1 MIHSVAKY
9 ARAAAAAATIRGRA
23 ISVRSSSVRYSTPL
37 RWIHGEISVPN
48 ANHVAIQMV
57 IYALSHARSQKSG
70 ESYAQGMLVLEQCL
84 GNQPNDDQAS
94 HDSKATVLLAMSDL
108 LYERFHLSLS
118 LSLSLCY
125 LVMESLVFLFLFC
138 FVLWVYS
145 GNSSEAIE
153 RLKQVMSLTLSSLS
167 IRVVAV
173 EALVGLLIQLGQD
186 DASLIVADEFLE
198 MVKERGLEN
207 LQDVAAT
214 ANTIKGLAVLV
225 KGNTESAESLFGG
238 LENNEMCKGNV
249 ALSYGEFL
257 HATGNFEKAKEMY
270 QKAIQGA
277 ADTKESMSS
286 CNMNLKAVSLAATFA
301 LGQLESHFGNFGD
314 AEETLTSALTSA
326 EEHYGHNHPKVGVI
340 LTGVAL
346 MYRNKA
352 KRERSS
358 SILIQEGL
366 FRRAL
371 ELMKAPP
378 LDSEEI
384 INMETQEVMALARG
398 GYAELLLIQ
407 ENRKSEGEKMK
418 AWAESA
424 WRNRRVSLSEALA
437 PSSDPLDKVAI
448 IDARTTRLL

>member
-9 ARAAAAAATIRGRA
+9 ARAAATIRGRA
-23 ISVRSSSVRYSTPL
+23 ISVRSSSVRYSIPS
-37 RWIHGEISVPN
+37 RAIHGEISVPN

-57 IYALSHARSQKSG
+57 NYALSHARSQKSD

-84 GNQPNDDQAS
+84 GTQPNDDQAS

-108 LYERFHLSLS
+108 LYE
-118 LSLSLCY
+118 
-125 LVMESLVFLFLFC
+125 
-138 FVLWVYS
+138 S

-153 RLKQVMSLTLSSLS
+153 RLKHVMSLTLSSLS
-167 IRVVAV
+167 IKAVAV

-186 DASLIVADEFLE
+186 DASLMVADEFVEL
-198 MVKERGLEN
+198 VKERGHEN

-214 ANTIKGLAVLV
+214 AKTIKGLVELI

-238 LENNEMCKGNV
+238 LENHDICKGNV

-301 LGQLESHFGNFGD
+301 LGQLESHVGNFGD

-352 KRERSS
+352 KKERSS

-378 LDSEEI
+378 LDSDGI
-384 INMETQEVMALARG
+384 INVETREVMALSRG

-424 WRNRRVSLSEALA
+424 WRNRRISLSEALT

-448 IDARTTRLL
+448 IDARTTRVL

>member
-108 LYERFHLSLS
+108 LYE
-118 LSLSLCY
+118 
-125 LVMESLVFLFLFC
+125 
-138 FVLWVYS
+138 S

>member
-84 GNQPNDDQAS
+84 GTQPNDDQAS

-108 LYERFHLSLS
+108 LYE
-118 LSLSLCY
+118 
-125 LVMESLVFLFLFC
+125 
-138 FVLWVYS
+138 S

-378 LDSEEI
+378 LDSE
-384 INMETQEVMALARG
+384 G

-424 WRNRRVSLSEALA
+424 WRNRRVSLSEALT

>member
-1 MIHSVAKY
+1 MWLF
-9 ARAAAAAATIRGRA
+9 RW
-23 ISVRSSSVRYSTPL
+23 SSTLFPTP
-37 RWIHGEISVPN
+37 
-48 ANHVAIQMV
+48 
-57 IYALSHARSQKSG
+57 G

-84 GNQPNDDQAS
+84 GTQPNDDQAS

-108 LYERFHLSLS
+108 LYE
-118 LSLSLCY
+118 
-125 LVMESLVFLFLFC
+125 
-138 FVLWVYS
+138 S

-424 WRNRRVSLSEALA
+424 WRNRRVSLSEALT

>member
-9 ARAAAAAATIRGRA
+9 ARAAATIRGRA
-23 ISVRSSSVRYSTPL
+23 ISVRSSSVRYSIPS
-37 RWIHGEISVPN
+37 RAIHGEISVPN
-48 ANHVAIQMV
+48 ANHLAIQMV
-57 IYALSHARSQKSG
+57 NYALSHARSQKSD

-84 GNQPNDDQAS
+84 GTQPNDDQAS
-94 HDSKATVLLAMSDL
+94 LDSKATVLLAMSDL
-108 LYERFHLSLS
+108 LYE
-118 LSLSLCY
+118 
-125 LVMESLVFLFLFC
+125 
-138 FVLWVYS
+138 S

-167 IRVVAV
+167 IRAVAV
-173 EALVGLLIQLGQD
+173 EALVGLLVQSGQD
-186 DASLIVADEFLE
+186 DASLMVADEFLE
-198 MVKERGLEN
+198 LVKERGHEN
-207 LQDVAAT
+207 LQGVAAT
-214 ANTIKGLAVLV
+214 AKTIKGLVELV

-238 LENNEMCKGNV
+238 LENHDICKGNV

-301 LGQLESHFGNFGD
+301 LGQLESHIGNFGD

-352 KRERSS
+352 KKERSS

-378 LDSEEI
+378 LDSDGI
-384 INMETQEVMALARG
+384 INVETQEVMALSRG

-424 WRNRRVSLSEALA
+424 WRNRRISLSEALT

-448 IDARTTRLL
+448 IDARTTRVL

>member
-1 MIHSVAKY
+1 MIHSAFKC
-9 ARAAAAAATIRGRA
+9 ARAAAAATIRGRA
-23 ISVRSSSVRYSTPL
+23 IPVRSSLVRYTTPL

-57 IYALSHARSQKSG
+57 NYALSHARSQRSD

-84 GNQPNDDQAS
+84 GNQANDDQVS
-94 HDSKATVLLAMSDL
+94 QDSKAIVLLAMSDL
-108 LYERFHLSLS
+108 LYE
-118 LSLSLCY
+118 
-125 LVMESLVFLFLFC
+125 
-138 FVLWVYS
+138 S

-153 RLKQVMSLTLSSLS
+153 RLKQVMSLTLSSLA

-173 EALVGLLIQLGQD
+173 EALVGLLIQSGQD
-186 DASLIVADEFLE
+186 DASLNVADEFLE
-198 MVKERGLEN
+198 LVRESGHEN
-207 LQDVAAT
+207 LQDVAVT
-214 ANTIKGLAVLV
+214 AKTIKGLAELV
-225 KGNTESAESLFGG
+225 KGSIESAESLFRG
-238 LENNEMCKGNV
+238 LENHAICKGNI

-257 HATGNFEKAKEMY
+257 HATGSFEMAKEMY
-270 QKAIQGA
+270 QKAIQGVS
-277 ADTKESMSS
+277 DTKESMSS

-301 LGQLESHFGNFGD
+301 LGQLESHIGSFGD

-352 KRERSS
+352 KQERSS
-358 SILIQEGL
+358 SIMIQEGL

-378 LDSEEI
+378 LDSEGI

-424 WRNRRVSLSEALA
+424 WRNKRISLSEALTL
-437 PSSDPLDKVAI
+437 SEPLGKVAI
-448 IDARTTRLL
+448 IDARTTRVL

>member
-9 ARAAAAAATIRGRA
+9 ARAAATIRGRA
-23 ISVRSSSVRYSTPL
+23 ISVRSSSVRYSIPS
-37 RWIHGEISVPN
+37 RAIHGEISVPN
-48 ANHVAIQMV
+48 ANHLAIQMV
-57 IYALSHARSQKSG
+57 NYALSHARSQKSD

-84 GNQPNDDQAS
+84 GTQPNDDQAS
-94 HDSKATVLLAMSDL
+94 LDSKATVLLAMSDL
-108 LYERFHLSLS
+108 LYE
-118 LSLSLCY
+118 
-125 LVMESLVFLFLFC
+125 
-138 FVLWVYS
+138 S

-153 RLKQVMSLTLSSLS
+153 RLKHVMSLTLSSLS
-167 IRVVAV
+167 IRAVAV
-173 EALVGLLIQLGQD
+173 EALVGLLVQSGQD
-186 DASLIVADEFLE
+186 DASLMVADEFLE
-198 MVKERGLEN
+198 LVKERGHEN
-207 LQDVAAT
+207 LQGVAAT
-214 ANTIKGLAVLV
+214 AKTIKGLVELV

-238 LENNEMCKGNV
+238 LENHDICKGNV

-301 LGQLESHFGNFGD
+301 LGQLESHIGNFGD

-352 KRERSS
+352 KKERSS

-378 LDSEEI
+378 LDSDGI
-384 INMETQEVMALARG
+384 INVETQEVMALSRG

-424 WRNRRVSLSEALA
+424 WRNRRISLSEALT

-448 IDARTTRLL
+448 IDARTTRVL

>member
-9 ARAAAAAATIRGRA
+9 ARAAATIRGRA
-23 ISVRSSSVRYSTPL
+23 ISVRSSSVRYSIPS
-37 RWIHGEISVPN
+37 RAIHGEISVPN

-57 IYALSHARSQKSG
+57 NYALSHARSQKSD

-84 GNQPNDDQAS
+84 GTQPNDDQAS

-108 LYERFHLSLS
+108 LYE
-118 LSLSLCY
+118 
-125 LVMESLVFLFLFC
+125 
-138 FVLWVYS
+138 S

-167 IRVVAV
+167 IRAVAV

-186 DASLIVADEFLE
+186 DASLMVADEFLE
-198 MVKERGLEN
+198 RGHEN

-214 ANTIKGLAVLV
+214 AKTIKGLVELV
-225 KGNTESAESLFGG
+225 KGNTESGRESLLFLFHITLLSFMHSLIVGAAESLFGG
-238 LENNEMCKGNV
+238 LENHDICKGNV

-301 LGQLESHFGNFGD
+301 LGQLESHVGNFGD

-346 MYRNKA
+346 MYRNKG
-352 KRERSS
+352 KKERSS

-378 LDSEEI
+378 LDSDGTFKREI
-384 INMETQEVMALARG
+384 LEPQVL
-398 GYAELLLIQ
+398 
-407 ENRKSEGEKMK
+407 
-418 AWAESA
+418 
-424 WRNRRVSLSEALA
+424 
-437 PSSDPLDKVAI
+437 
-448 IDARTTRLL
+448 

>member
-1 MIHSVAKY
+1 MIHAAFKC
-9 ARAAAAAATIRGRA
+9 ARAAAATIRGRA
-23 ISVRSSSVRYSTPL
+23 IPVRSSLVRYSTPL
-37 RWIHGEISVPN
+37 RSIHGEISVPN
-48 ANHVAIQMV
+48 ANNVAIQMV
-57 IYALSHARSQKSG
+57 NYALSHARSQSSD

-84 GNQPNDDQAS
+84 GNQADDDQVS
-94 HDSKATVLLAMSDL
+94 QDSKATVLLAMSDL
-108 LYERFHLSLS
+108 LYE
-118 LSLSLCY
+118 
-125 LVMESLVFLFLFC
+125 
-138 FVLWVYS
+138 S

-153 RLKQVMSLTLSSLS
+153 RLKQVMTLTLSSLS

-173 EALVGLLIQLGQD
+173 ESLVGLLIQSGQD
-186 DASLIVADEFLE
+186 DASLDVADGFLE
-198 MVKERGLEN
+198 LVKERGHDN
-207 LQDVAAT
+207 LQEVAAT
-214 ANTIKGLAVLV
+214 AKTIKGLAELV
-225 KGNTESAESLFGG
+225 KGSIESAESLYRGV
-238 LENNEMCKGNV
+238 ENHEICKGNV
-249 ALSYGEFL
+249 ALSYGEYL
-257 HATGNFEKAKEMY
+257 HATGNFEMAKEMY
-270 QKAIQGA
+270 QKAIQGVK
-277 ADTKESMSS
+277 DTKESMSS

-301 LGQLESHFGNFGD
+301 LGQLESHIGKFGD

-352 KRERSS
+352 KQERSS

-378 LDSEEI
+378 LDSEGGI

-418 AWAESA
+418 SWAESA
-424 WRNRRVSLSEALA
+424 WINKRISLSEALTL
-437 PSSDPLDKVAI
+437 SEPLGKVAI
-448 IDARTTRLL
+448 IDARTTRVL

>member
-1 MIHSVAKY
+1 MIHAAAKC
-9 ARAAAAAATIRGRA
+9 ARAAAGTIRGRA
-23 ISVRSSSVRYSTPL
+23 IPVRSRLVRYSTPL
-37 RWIHGEISVPN
+37 RLIHGEISVPN

-57 IYALSHARSQKSG
+57 NYALSHARSQRSD

-84 GNQPNDDQAS
+84 GNQANDDQVS
-94 HDSKATVLLAMSDL
+94 QDSKATVLLAMSDL
-108 LYERFHLSLS
+108 LYE
-118 LSLSLCY
+118 
-125 LVMESLVFLFLFC
+125 
-138 FVLWVYS
+138 S

-153 RLKQVMSLTLSSLS
+153 RLKQVMTLTLSSLA

-173 EALVGLLIQLGQD
+173 EALVGLLIQSGQD
-186 DASLIVADEFLE
+186 DASLYVADEFVEL
-198 MVKERGLEN
+198 VKERGHEN

-214 ANTIKGLAVLV
+214 AKTIKGLTELV
-225 KGNTESAESLFGG
+225 KGSIESAESLFRG
-238 LENNEMCKGNV
+238 LESLEICKGNI

-257 HATGNFEKAKEMY
+257 HATGNFEMAKDMY
-270 QKAIQGA
+270 QKAIQGVTE
-277 ADTKESMSS
+277 TKESMCS

-301 LGQLESHFGNFGD
+301 LGQLESHIGNFGD

-340 LTGVAL
+340 LTGVGL

-352 KRERSS
+352 KQERST
-358 SILIQEGL
+358 SIMIQEGL

-378 LDSEEI
+378 LDSEGI

-418 AWAESA
+418 TWAETA
-424 WRNRRVSLSEALA
+424 WRNRRISLADALTPSETE
-437 PSSDPLDKVAI
+437 PLGKVGI
-448 IDARTTRLL
+448 IDARTTRVL

>member
-23 ISVRSSSVRYSTPL
+23 ISVRSSSVRYSIPL

-57 IYALSHARSQKSG
+57 NYALSHARSQKSG

-84 GNQPNDDQAS
+84 GTQPNDDQAS
-94 HDSKATVLLAMSDL
+94 QDSKATVLRAMSDL
-108 LYERFHLSLS
+108 LYE
-118 LSLSLCY
+118 
-125 LVMESLVFLFLFC
+125 
-138 FVLWVYS
+138 S

-167 IRVVAV
+167 IRAVAV
-173 EALVGLLIQLGQD
+173 EALVGLLVQSGQD
-186 DASLIVADEFLE
+186 DTSLMVADEFLE
-198 MVKERGLEN
+198 LVKERGHEN

-214 ANTIKGLAVLV
+214 AKTIKGLAELV
-225 KGNTESAESLFGG
+225 KGNIESAESLFGG
-238 LENNEMCKGNV
+238 LENNEMCKGNI
-249 ALSYGEFL
+249 ALSYGEYL

-270 QKAIQGA
+270 QKAIQGVT
-277 ADTKESMSS
+277 DTKESMCS

-301 LGQLESHFGNFGD
+301 LGQLESHIGNFGD

-352 KRERSS
+352 KQERSS

>member
-9 ARAAAAAATIRGRA
+9 ARAAATIRGRA
-23 ISVRSSSVRYSTPL
+23 ISVRSSSVRYSIPS
-37 RWIHGEISVPN
+37 RAIHGEISVPN

-57 IYALSHARSQKSG
+57 NYALSHARSQKSD

-84 GNQPNDDQAS
+84 GTQPNDDQAS
-94 HDSKATVLLAMSDL
+94 LDSKATVLLAMSDL
-108 LYERFHLSLS
+108 LYE
-118 LSLSLCY
+118 
-125 LVMESLVFLFLFC
+125 
-138 FVLWVYS
+138 S

-153 RLKQVMSLTLSSLS
+153 RLKHVMSLTLSSLS
-167 IRVVAV
+167 IRAVAV
-173 EALVGLLIQLGQD
+173 EALVGLLVQSGQD
-186 DASLIVADEFLE
+186 DASLMVSDEFLE
-198 MVKERGLEN
+198 LVKERGHEN

-214 ANTIKGLAVLV
+214 TKTIKGLVELV

-238 LENNEMCKGNV
+238 LENHDICKGNV

-301 LGQLESHFGNFGD
+301 LGQLESHIGNFGD

-352 KRERSS
+352 KKERSS

-378 LDSEEI
+378 LDSDGI
-384 INMETQEVMALARG
+384 INVETQEVMALSRG

-424 WRNRRVSLSEALA
+424 WRNRRISLSEALT

-448 IDARTTRLL
+448 IDARTTRVL

>member
-23 ISVRSSSVRYSTPL
+23 IAVRSSSVRYSIPL

-57 IYALSHARSQKSG
+57 NYALSHARSQKSG

-84 GNQPNDDQAS
+84 GTQPNDDQAS
-94 HDSKATVLLAMSDL
+94 QDSKATVLLAMSDL
-108 LYERFHLSLS
+108 LYE
-118 LSLSLCY
+118 
-125 LVMESLVFLFLFC
+125 
-138 FVLWVYS
+138 S

-153 RLKQVMSLTLSSLS
+153 RLKQVMPLTLSSLS
-167 IRVVAV
+167 IRAVAV
-173 EALVGLLIQLGQD
+173 EALVGLLVQSGQD
-186 DASLIVADEFLE
+186 DVSLIVAGEFLK
-198 MVKERGLEN
+198 MVKERGHEN

-214 ANTIKGLAVLV
+214 AKTIKGLADLV
-225 KGNTESAESLFGG
+225 KGNIESAESLFGG

-270 QKAIQGA
+270 QKAIQGVA
-277 ADTKESMSS
+277 ETKESMCS
-286 CNMNLKAVSLAATFA
+286 CNMNLRAVSLAATFA
-301 LGQLESHFGNFGD
+301 LGQLESHIGNFGD

-398 GYAELLLIQ
+398 GKDASFCSVFFSLLFL
-407 ENRKSEGEKMK
+407 K
-418 AWAESA
+418 ES
-424 WRNRRVSLSEALA
+424 
-437 PSSDPLDKVAI
+437 
-448 IDARTTRLL
+448 

>member
-9 ARAAAAAATIRGRA
+9 ARAAATIRGRA
-23 ISVRSSSVRYSTPL
+23 ISVRSSSVRYSIPS
-37 RWIHGEISVPN
+37 RAIHGEISVPN

-57 IYALSHARSQKSG
+57 NYALSHARSQKSD

-84 GNQPNDDQAS
+84 GTQPNDDQAS

-108 LYERFHLSLS
+108 LYE
-118 LSLSLCY
+118 
-125 LVMESLVFLFLFC
+125 
-138 FVLWVYS
+138 S

-153 RLKQVMSLTLSSLS
+153 RLKQVMSLALSSLS
-167 IRVVAV
+167 IRAVAV
-173 EALVGLLIQLGQD
+173 EALVGLLVQSGQD
-186 DASLIVADEFLE
+186 DASLMVADEFLE
-198 MVKERGLEN
+198 RGHEN

-214 ANTIKGLAVLV
+214 AKTIKGLVELV

-238 LENNEMCKGNV
+238 LENHDICKGNV

-301 LGQLESHFGNFGD
+301 LGQLESHVGNFGD

-352 KRERSS
+352 KKERSS

-378 LDSEEI
+378 LDSDGTFKREI
-384 INMETQEVMALARG
+384 LEPQVL
-398 GYAELLLIQ
+398 
-407 ENRKSEGEKMK
+407 
-418 AWAESA
+418 
-424 WRNRRVSLSEALA
+424 
-437 PSSDPLDKVAI
+437 
-448 IDARTTRLL
+448 

>member
-1 MIHSVAKY
+1 MWLF
-9 ARAAAAAATIRGRA
+9 RW
-23 ISVRSSSVRYSTPL
+23 SSTLFPTP
-37 RWIHGEISVPN
+37 
-48 ANHVAIQMV
+48 
-57 IYALSHARSQKSG
+57 G

-84 GNQPNDDQAS
+84 GTQPNDDQAS

-108 LYERFHLSLS
+108 LYE
-118 LSLSLCY
+118 
-125 LVMESLVFLFLFC
+125 
-138 FVLWVYS
+138 S

-167 IRVVAV
+167 IRGLFQNLDFFFRYVLSLKVVESETVFCCVVVAV

-424 WRNRRVSLSEALA
+424 WRNRRVSLSEALT